1 MLRYLLFGLL
11 IYFLYRFIFNFV
23 VPVTRAT
30 RDMKKKMTEFQN
42 RMQEQQ
48 NGFRQQTAEP
58 VKQQSGKA
66 AEADYIE
73 FEEVK

>member
-30 RDMKKKMTEFQN
+30 RDMKKKMTEFQT

-48 NGFRQQTAEP
+48 NGFQQQAAEP
-58 VKQQSGKA
+58 VKQPSSKA